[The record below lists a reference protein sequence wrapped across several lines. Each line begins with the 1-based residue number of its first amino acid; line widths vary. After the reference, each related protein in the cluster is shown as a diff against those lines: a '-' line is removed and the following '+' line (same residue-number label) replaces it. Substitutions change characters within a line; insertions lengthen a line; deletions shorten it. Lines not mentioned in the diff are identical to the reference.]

1 MILKKHN
8 VVHYGEVLLLV
19 LQDYQL
25 DNGSRLEKFRG
36 KEGQSSWTGC
46 SRLKK
51 NTNPKKSR
59 NQKFL
64 PENCAN
70 LMNDFTGFQI
80 RSENAKVRFLPLFNG
95 TLPFESPCNA
105 SIRGDPVF

>member
-36 KEGQSSWTGC
+36 KEGQTVH
-46 SRLKK
+46 RVFHLAKK
-51 NTNPKKSR
+51 
-59 NQKFL
+59 
-64 PENCAN
+64 
-70 LMNDFTGFQI
+70 
-80 RSENAKVRFLPLFNG
+80 RFKTDSQEEGNI
-95 TLPFESPCNA
+95 ESPCATWKRHPNKK
-105 SIRGDPVF
+105 SLH

>member
-36 KEGQSSWTGC
+36 KEGQSDLD
-46 SRLKK
+46 RVYKK
-51 NTNPKKSR
+51 NPHFLNP
-59 NQKFL
+59 L
-64 PENCAN
+64 N
-70 LMNDFTGFQI
+70 LFETFP
-80 RSENAKVRFLPLFNG
+80 SEARAFF
-95 TLPFESPCNA
+95 
-105 SIRGDPVF
+105 

>member
-36 KEGQSSWTGC
+36 KEGQTVH
-46 SRLKK
+46 RVFHLAKK
-51 NTNPKKSR
+51 
-59 NQKFL
+59 
-64 PENCAN
+64 
-70 LMNDFTGFQI
+70 
-80 RSENAKVRFLPLFNG
+80 RFKTDSQEEGNI
-95 TLPFESPCNA
+95 ESPC
-105 SIRGDPVF
+105 VT